1 MKYHCLTFH
10 AVEIM
15 CVDHE
20 CFCQSSAL
28 WDPES
33 LPDLTHGSCE
43 VKQHT
48 TKVFGG
54 SGLKTV
60 STFQV
65 GHQWCGGAAIRE

>member
-1 MKYHCLTFH
+1 MKYQSLTFH
-10 AVEIM
+10 AVEVM

-20 CFCQSSAL
+20 CVCQNLAL

-33 LPDLTHGSCE
+33 LPGLNHASCE

-48 TKVFGG
+48 TDVLRG

-60 STFQV
+60 STFQM
-65 GHQWCGGAAIRE
+65 GH